1 MDKLFI
7 DKTVEIDAPAAKVW
21 AVLTEREYTD
31 QWVAEF
37 SPGMHLISD
46 WQLGSQ
52 VFWNDP
58 SGKTVV
64 EGNVT
69 KVEPGKSL
77 RFTVFDVELGRT
89 PVTEEDGMTFELME
103 KDGKT
108 TLHLLHGDFAIL
120 AEAQKYYDMTLE
132 AWNNILPKIKE
143 LSEK

>member
-1 MDKLFI
+1 
-7 DKTVEIDAPAAKVW
+7 
-21 AVLTEREYTD
+21 
-31 QWVAEF
+31 
-37 SPGMHLISD
+37 MHLISD